1 MTILQHS
8 FESAML
14 SSCEYNIETKELT
27 VTFNGGK
34 SYVYVDVDRS
44 TYIGLIEAPSA
55 GKYFNSIKASL
66 TQKLAV
72 KA

>member
-8 FESAML
+8 FDSAML
-14 SSCEYNIETKELT
+14 SSAEYDTETKELT

-55 GKYFNSIKASL
+55 GKYFNSIKAGL
-66 TQKLAV
+66 KQKVPA
-72 KA
+72 